1 MSVNDKKKMHRVVHL
16 DEKVLK
22 PKDIPGTGMTSNAQ
36 STIVEDDIP
45 SRDFLGKSI
54 IGKPRVYDLKGN
66 LLADETNLVV
76 LIGREYL
83 AQLLAGRQG
92 DNPNDYRDY
101 KVEYFGVGDGGTN
114 NNCPPDTIGPYDD
127 DLDLQNRIQ
136 IKDPVVGLPPNYID
150 NGRLKRIEQLDGQ
163 GNITEGEITIKLE
176 EHTIN
181 TNTGGQQVVYRYT
194 AVRYTMFLQPDEAPK
209 PNGYFRFN
217 EAGLFAVRYENGEP
231 TDDHILFARF
241 TTLDKYLET
250 NDGIMIEWYVL
261 V

>member
-1 MSVNDKKKMHRVVHL
+1 MSDKKKMHRLVHL
-16 DEKVLK
+16 DEKILK
-22 PKDIPGTGMTSNAQ
+22 PEDFQGTGSSSA
-36 STIVEDDIP
+36 STGSKIAFSDIP
-45 SRDFLGKSI
+45 SRDFLQKSI
-54 IGKPRVYDLKGN
+54 IGKPKVYDLQGN

-83 AQLLAGRQG
+83 AQLLAGKQG
-92 DNPNDYRDY
+92 DNPNDYTEYLVR
-101 KVEYFGVGDGGTN
+101 YFGVGDGGTN

-127 DLDLQNRIQ
+127 DLDLNHRVVIM
-136 IKDPVVGLPPNYID
+136 DPSLAGPPNYID
-150 NGRLKRIEQLDGQ
+150 GGKLKRIEQLDDQ

-194 AVRYTMFLQPDEAPK
+194 AVRYTMYIQPEETPK
-209 PNGYFRFN
+209 PNGFFKFN
-217 EAGLFAVRYENGEP
+217 EAGLYAVKHVNGQP
-231 TDDHILFARF
+231 TDDYILFARF